1 MAHLVGVGHLNPG
14 ISTTA
19 MSNAVAALPRL
30 VIERVT
36 PDLDAGRY
44 PVKRVLGETVRV
56 EADIYKD
63 GHDEIAGHVKF
74 RGPGGGQ
81 WQRIK
86 LNYQFDPDRWHAQFR
101 VDRLGLWEFV
111 VEAWPDRYGSWVRD
125 LRKRLGASQDVAT
138 VLLDGAALLDQA
150 ARHRAP
156 DIAARLRAASRRIAD
171 TSAKMDER
179 LATAQSEDI
188 LAHAHGPLNPEELT
202 RYTRILHVLVERE
215 IALFGAWYE
224 LFPRSQSK
232 VPGRHGTFADV
243 EERLP
248 ELAALGFD
256 VIYLPPIHPIGM
268 THRKGRNN
276 ARVAEPGDVGSP
288 WAIGSH
294 EGGHTTVHPELG
306 TLSDFDQLVRTA
318 SDFGLEIALDY
329 ALQCSPDHPWCKEH
343 PEWFFIRADGTI
355 QYAENP
361 PKKYEDIYPLNFWC
375 ADREKLWAACLEV
388 MLFWCSHG
396 VKIFR
401 VDNPHTKPFAFW
413 EWLLMQVRA
422 RYPDVVFLSE
432 SFTRPNRM
440 AGLSKHGFSQSYTYF
455 TWKNAAW
462 EIRDY
467 LTELTTEKTVQFFRP
482 NFFANT
488 PDILHAFLQSGGR
501 PAFRIRLLLAA
512 TLSPSYGIYS
522 GFELCENRA
531 LAAGSEEYLN
541 SEKYEIRQR
550 KWNQFGNIKHDI
562 ARLNRIRR
570 ENPAL
575 GVLGN
580 LRFLSTEYEQIIA
593 YHKHASGN
601 DLIVIVNLDPQK
613 MHECMVHIPLEDF
626 DLGEDQMFEVE
637 DLLTAIRHTWRGR
650 RNYVRLDPS
659 ERVGHILRLIRT
671 R

>member
-1 MAHLVGVGHLNPG
+1 
-14 ISTTA
+14 
-19 MSNAVAALPRL
+19 MSNAVTALPRL

-44 PVKRVLGETVRV
+44 PVKRVLGESVRV

-63 GHDEIAGHVKF
+63 GHDEIAGHILF
-74 RGPGGGQ
+74 RGPNVKE

-86 LNYQFDPDRWHAQFR
+86 LNYQFDPDRWHAEFR
-101 VDRLGLWEFV
+101 VDSLGLWEFV
-111 VEAWPDRYGSWVRD
+111 VEAWPDRYGTWVRD
-125 LRKRLGASQDVAT
+125 LRKRLGASQDVST
-138 VLLDGAALLDQA
+138 VLLDGAALLDQT
-150 ARHRAP
+150 ARHRSP
-156 DIAARLRAASRRIAD
+156 DISARLRAASRRIAD

-179 LATAQSEDI
+179 LATAQSEDL
-188 LAHAHGPLNPEELT
+188 LAHAYGPLNPEELT
-202 RYTRILHVLVERE
+202 RYARTLHILVERE

-256 VIYLPPIHPIGM
+256 VIYLPPVHPIGI

-276 ARVAEPGDVGSP
+276 ARIAQPGDVGSP
-288 WAIGSH
+288 WAIGSA
-294 EGGHTTVHPELG
+294 EGGHMAVHPELG
-306 TLSDFDQLVRTA
+306 TISDFDQLVRTA

-329 ALQCSPDHPWCKEH
+329 ALQCSPDHPWCQEH
-343 PEWFFIRADGTI
+343 PEWFYIRADGTI

-375 ADREKLWAACLEV
+375 ADREALWSACLEA

-413 EWLLMQVRA
+413 EWLLSRVRS
-422 RYPDVVFLSE
+422 RHPDVIFLSE

-467 LTELTTEKTVQFFRP
+467 ITELTAENTVQYFRP

-570 ENPAL
+570 ENPSL
-575 GVLGN
+575 GRLGN

-593 YHKHASGN
+593 YHKHAPGN
-601 DLIVIVNLDPQK
+601 DLIVIVNLDPQR
-613 MHECMVHIPLEDF
+613 MHECMVHIPLEDLE
-626 DLGEDQMFEVE
+626 LGEDQMFEVE
-637 DLLTAIRHTWRGR
+637 DLLTAVRHTWRGR

>member
-1 MAHLVGVGHLNPG
+1 
-14 ISTTA
+14 
-19 MSNAVAALPRL
+19 MSNAVNALPHL

-36 PDLDAGRY
+36 PELDSGRH
-44 PVKRVLGETVRV
+44 PIKRVLGETIRV

-63 GHDEIAGHVKF
+63 GHDEIDGQLLF

-81 WQRIK
+81 WQRAK
-86 LNYQFDPDRWHAQFR
+86 LEYRFEPDRWHAQFR
-101 VDRLGLWEFV
+101 TDRLGMWDYV
-111 VEAWPDRYGSWVRD
+111 IEAWPDRYGSWVRD
-125 LRKRLGASQDVAT
+125 LRKRLGAGQDVSA
-138 VLLDGAALLDQA
+138 VLLDGAAMLSLA
-150 ARHRAP
+150 AKHRAA
-156 DIAARLRAASRRIAD
+156 DIAAKLRAASRRIAD
-171 TSAKMDER
+171 TSLRMDDR
-179 LATAQSEDI
+179 IAVAQSEEI
-188 LAHAHGPLNPEELT
+188 LSLAAGPLHPEELT
-202 RYTRILHVLVERE
+202 RYDRILNVLVERE

-224 LFPRSQSK
+224 LFPRSQSTI
-232 VPGRHGTFADV
+232 PGRHGTFGDV

-256 VIYLPPIHPIGM
+256 VIYLSPIHPIGT

-276 ARVAEPGDVGSP
+276 ARIAQPGDVGSP
-288 WAIGSH
+288 WAIGSDQ
-294 EGGHTTVHPELG
+294 GGHTAVHPELG
-306 TLSDFDQLVRTA
+306 LLTDFDQLVRTA
-318 SDFGLEIALDY
+318 NDFGLEIALDY
-329 ALQCSPDHPWCKEH
+329 ALQCSPDHPWVTEH
-343 PEWFFIRADGTI
+343 PEWFFIRADGSI

-361 PKKYEDIYPLNFWC
+361 PKKYEDIYPINFWC
-375 ADREKLWAACLEV
+375 PDRQNLWAACLQIL
-388 MLFWCSHG
+388 LFWIGHG
-396 VKIFR
+396 VRIFR

-413 EWLLMQVRA
+413 EWLLGEVRL
-422 RYPDVVFLSE
+422 RHPDVVFLSE

-440 AGLSKHGFSQSYTYF
+440 KGLLKHGFSQSYTYF

-467 LTELTTEKTVQFFRP
+467 LTELTDKITVEYFRP
-482 NFFANT
+482 NFFTNT
-488 PDILHAFLQSGGR
+488 PDILHQFLQSGGR

-531 LAAGSEEYLN
+531 VASGSEEYLN

-562 ARLNRIRR
+562 ARLNRIRK

-593 YHKHASGN
+593 YHKHAPGN
-601 DLIVIVNLDPQK
+601 DLIVVVNLDPQR
-613 MHECMVHIPLEDF
+613 MHECMVHVPLEE
-626 DLGEDQMFEVE
+626 LGLSEDQMFEVE
-637 DLLTAIRHTWRGR
+637 DLLTAVRHTWRGR

-659 ERVGHILRLIRT
+659 ERVGHVLRLVRL

>member
-1 MAHLVGVGHLNPG
+1 
-14 ISTTA
+14 
-19 MSNAVAALPRL
+19 MSNAFTALPRL

-36 PDLDAGRY
+36 PELELGRH

-63 GHDEIAGHVKF
+63 GHDEIDGRLLF
-74 RGPGGGQ
+74 RGPGDGD
-81 WQRIK
+81 WKRVK
-86 LNYQFDPDRWHAQFR
+86 LEYQYEPDRWHAQFCT
-101 VDRLGLWEFV
+101 DRLGLWEYV
-111 VEAWPDRYGSWVRD
+111 IEAWPDRYGSWVRD
-125 LRKRLGASQDVAT
+125 LRKRLGAGQDVST
-138 VLLDGAALLDQA
+138 VLLDGAALLNLA
-150 ARHRAP
+150 AKHRSP
-156 DIAARLRAASRRIAD
+156 ETAARLRAASRRISD
-171 TSAKMDER
+171 TTVR
-179 LATAQSEDI
+179 LDDRIAAAQSTDT
-188 LAHAHGPLNPEELT
+188 LLMAAGPLHPDELT
-202 RYTRILHVLVERE
+202 RYDRVLKVLVERE
-215 IALFGAWYE
+215 IALVGAWYE
-224 LFPRSQSK
+224 LFPRSQSTI
-232 VPGRHGTFADV
+232 PGRHGTFVDV

-256 VIYLPPIHPIGM
+256 VIYLPPIHPIGI

-276 ARVAEPGDVGSP
+276 ARIAQPGDVGSP
-288 WAIGSH
+288 WAIGSS
-294 EGGHTTVHPELG
+294 EGGHMAVHPELG

-318 SDFGLEIALDY
+318 RDFGLEIALDY

-343 PEWFFIRADGTI
+343 PEWFFIRADGSI

-361 PKKYEDIYPLNFWC
+361 PKKYEDIYPINFWC
-375 ADREKLWAACLEV
+375 TDRENLWKACLDV
-388 MLFWCSHG
+388 LLFWISHG

-413 EWLLMQVRA
+413 KWLLDAVRL
-422 RYPDVVFLSE
+422 RHPDVVFLSE

-440 AGLSKHGFSQSYTYF
+440 KGLLKHGFSQSYTYF

-467 LTELTTEKTVQFFRP
+467 LTELTQKPNVEYFRP
-482 NFFANT
+482 NFFTNT
-488 PDILHAFLQSGGR
+488 PDILHQFLQTGGR

-522 GFELCENRA
+522 GFELCENRTVA
-531 LAAGSEEYLN
+531 PGSEEYLN

-562 ARLNRIRR
+562 ARLNRIRK

-575 GVLGN
+575 GILGN
-580 LRFLSTEYEQIIA
+580 LRFLLTEYEQIIA
-593 YHKHASGN
+593 FSKHAPGN
-601 DLIVIVNLDPQK
+601 DLIIVINLDPQR
-613 MHECMVHIPLEDF
+613 MHECMVHVPLEELG
-626 DLGEDQMFEVE
+626 LGEDQMFEVE
-637 DLLTAIRHTWRGR
+637 DLLTAVRHTWRGR

-659 ERVGHILRLIRT
+659 ERVGHVLRLVRQ

>member
-1 MAHLVGVGHLNPG
+1 M
-14 ISTTA
+14 ST
-19 MSNAVAALPRL
+19 AVNALPHL
-30 VIERVT
+30 VIERVM
-36 PDLDAGRY
+36 PELDSGRH

-63 GHDEIAGHVKF
+63 GHDEIAGQLLF
-74 RGPGGGQ
+74 RGPGGGA
-81 WQRIK
+81 WQQVK
-86 LNYQFDPDRWHAQFR
+86 LEYRFEPDRWHAQFR
-101 VDRLGLWEFV
+101 TDQLGMWDYV
-111 VEAWPDRYGSWVRD
+111 IEAWPDRYGSWVRD
-125 LRKRLGASQDVAT
+125 LRKRLGVGQDVSA
-138 VLLDGAALLDQA
+138 VLLDGAAMLNLA
-150 ARHRAP
+150 AKHRGS
-156 DIAARLRAASRRIAD
+156 DVAAKLRAASRRIAD
-171 TSAKMDER
+171 TNLKLDDRIAV
-179 LATAQSEDI
+179 AQSEDTLS
-188 LAHAHGPLNPEELT
+188 LAAGPLRPEELT
-202 RYTRILHVLVERE
+202 RYDRILNVLVERE

-224 LFPRSQSK
+224 LFPRSQGK
-232 VPGRHGTFADV
+232 IPGRHGTFGDV

-256 VIYLPPIHPIGM
+256 VIYLPPIHPIGT
-268 THRKGRNN
+268 THRKGRDN
-276 ARVAEPGDVGSP
+276 ARVAQPGDVGSP
-288 WAIGSH
+288 WAIGSDQ
-294 EGGHTTVHPELG
+294 GGHTAVHSELG
-306 TLSDFDQLVRTA
+306 TLADFDQLVRTA

-343 PEWFFIRADGTI
+343 PEWFFIRADGSI

-361 PKKYEDIYPLNFWC
+361 PKKYEDIYPINFWC
-375 ADREKLWAACLEV
+375 QDRQNLWAACLQIL
-388 MLFWCSHG
+388 LFWIGHG

-401 VDNPHTKPFAFW
+401 VNNPHTKPFAFW
-413 EWLLMQVRA
+413 EWLLSEVRL
-422 RYPDVVFLSE
+422 RHPDVVFLSE

-440 AGLSKHGFSQSYTYF
+440 KGLLKHGFSQSYTYF

-467 LTELTTEKTVQFFRP
+467 LTELTEKTTVEYFRP

-488 PDILHAFLQSGGR
+488 PDILHQFLQSGGR

-531 LAAGSEEYLN
+531 VASGSEEYLN

-550 KWNQFGNIKHDI
+550 KWNQFGNIKHDV
-562 ARLNRIRR
+562 ARLNRIRK

-580 LRFLSTEYEQIIA
+580 LRFLLTEYEQIIA
-593 YHKHASGN
+593 YHKHAPGN
-601 DLIVIVNLDPQK
+601 DLIVVVNLDPQR
-613 MHECMVHIPLEDF
+613 MHECMVHIPLEELG
-626 DLGEDQMFEVE
+626 LGEDQMFEVE
-637 DLLTAIRHTWRGR
+637 DLLTAVRHTWRGR

-659 ERVGHILRLIRT
+659 ERVGHVLRLVRL

>member
-1 MAHLVGVGHLNPG
+1 MSA
-14 ISTTA
+14 TA
-19 MSNAVAALPRL
+19 MSNAVNALPRL

-36 PDLDAGRY
+36 PELDSGRH
-44 PVKRVLGETVRV
+44 PIKRVLGETVRV

-63 GHDEIAGHVKF
+63 GHDEIDGQLLF

-81 WQRIK
+81 WQRAK
-86 LNYQFDPDRWHAQFR
+86 LEYQFEPDRWHAQFR
-101 VDRLGLWEFV
+101 TDQLGTWDFV

-125 LRKRLGASQDVAT
+125 LRKRLGAGQDVSA
-138 VLLDGAALLDQA
+138 VLLDGAAMLSLA
-150 ARHRAP
+150 AKHRDA
-156 DIAARLRAASRRIAD
+156 DTAAKLRVASRRIAD
-171 TSAKMDER
+171 STLRVDDRIAI
-179 LATAQSEDI
+179 AQSDETLS
-188 LAHAHGPLNPEELT
+188 LAAGPLHPDELT
-202 RYTRILHVLVERE
+202 RYDHVLKVLVERE
-215 IALFGAWYE
+215 LALFGAWYE
-224 LFPRSQSK
+224 LFPRSQSTI
-232 VPGRHGTFADV
+232 PGRHGTFADV

-256 VIYLPPIHPIGM
+256 IIYLPPVHPIGT

-276 ARVAEPGDVGSP
+276 ARIPQPGDVGSP
-288 WAIGSH
+288 WAIGSA
-294 EGGHTTVHPELG
+294 EGGHTAVHPELG
-306 TLSDFDQLVRTA
+306 TLADFDQLVRTA
-318 SDFGLEIALDY
+318 NDFGLEIALDY

-343 PEWFFIRADGTI
+343 PEWFFIRADGSI

-361 PKKYEDIYPLNFWC
+361 PKKYEDIYPINFWC
-375 ADREKLWAACLEV
+375 PDRENLWAACLQIL
-388 MLFWCSHG
+388 LFWISHG

-413 EWLLMQVRA
+413 EWLLNEVRV
-422 RYPDVVFLSE
+422 RHPDVIFLSE

-440 AGLSKHGFSQSYTYF
+440 KGLLKHGFSQTYTYF

-467 LTELTTEKTVQFFRP
+467 LAELTEKTTVEYFRP

-488 PDILHAFLQSGGR
+488 PDILHQFLQSGGR

-531 LAAGSEEYLN
+531 VAPGSEEYLN

-562 ARLNRIRR
+562 ARLNRIRK
-570 ENPAL
+570 ENAAL
-575 GVLGN
+575 LVLGN
-580 LRFLSTEYEQIIA
+580 LKFLSTEYEQIIA
-593 YHKHASGN
+593 YHKHAPGN
-601 DLIVIVNLDPQK
+601 DLIIVVNLDPQR
-613 MHECMVHIPLEDF
+613 MHECMVHVPLEELG
-626 DLGEDQMFEVE
+626 LGEDQMFEVE
-637 DLLTAIRHTWRGR
+637 DLLTAVRHTWRGR

-659 ERVGHILRLIRT
+659 ERVGHVLRLVRV

>member
-1 MAHLVGVGHLNPG
+1 MAHFIGAGHLDPG
-14 ISTTA
+14 MSATA
-19 MSNAVAALPRL
+19 MSNAATALPRL

-36 PDLDAGRY
+36 PELDSGRY
-44 PVKRVLGETVRV
+44 PVKRVLGENVRV

-63 GHDEIAGHVKF
+63 GHDAIDGHVLY
-74 RGPGGGQ
+74 RGPDCRD
-81 WQRIK
+81 WQRTR
-86 LNYQFDPDRWHAQFR
+86 LNYQFDPDRWHAEFR

-125 LRKRLGASQDVAT
+125 FRKRLGAGQDVGV
-138 VLLDGAALLDQA
+138 VLLDGAVLLDLA
-150 ARHRAP
+150 ACHRP
-156 DIAARLRAASRRIAD
+156 PNVAARLRAASQRISD
-171 TSAKMDER
+171 TTARMDER
-179 LATAQSEDI
+179 LATAQSEEI
-188 LAHAHGPLNPEELT
+188 LALAHGPLNPDELT
-202 RYTRILHVLVERE
+202 RYRQVLNVLVERE

-232 VPGRHGTFADV
+232 IPGRHGTLADV

-256 VIYLPPIHPIGM
+256 VIYLAPIHPIGV

-276 ARVAEPGDVGSP
+276 ARVAQPGDVGSP

-294 EGGHTTVHPELG
+294 EGGHMAVHPELG
-306 TLSDFDQLVRTA
+306 TLADFDQLVRTA
-318 SDFGLEIALDY
+318 SDFGLEIAIDY
-329 ALQCSPDHPWCKEH
+329 ALQCSPDHPWCREH

-375 ADREKLWAACLEV
+375 PDREALWAACLQV
-388 MLFWCSHG
+388 LLFWISHG
-396 VKIFR
+396 VRIFR

-413 EWLLMQVRA
+413 EWILAQA
-422 RYPDVVFLSE
+422 RLRHPEVVFLSE

-440 AGLSKHGFSQSYTYF
+440 KGLLKHGFSQSYTYF

-467 LTELTTEKTVQFFRP
+467 LTELTQENTIEYFRP
-482 NFFANT
+482 NFFTNT
-488 PDILHAFLQSGGR
+488 PDILHSFLQSGGR

-512 TLSPSYGIYS
+512 TLAPSYGIYS
-522 GFELCENRA
+522 GFELCENRG
-531 LAAGSEEYLN
+531 AAPGSEEYLN

-562 ARLNRIRR
+562 ARLNRIRK

-575 GVLGN
+575 SQFGN

-593 YHKHASGN
+593 FHKHTVGN
-601 DLIVIVNLDPQK
+601 DLIVIVNLDPQR
-613 MHECMVHIPLEDF
+613 MHECMIHVPVEDLG
-626 DLGEDQMFEVE
+626 LGEDQMFEVE
-637 DLLTAIRHTWRGR
+637 DLLTAVRHTWRGR

-659 ERVGHILRLIRT
+659 ERVGHVLRLVRN